1 MSDIFLSIPLMNT
14 VNKDV
19 NNKYNLAKKEI
30 KIESKSNN
38 KFKKK
43 IK

>member
-19 NNKYNLAKKEI
+19 NNKSNLAKKEI
-30 KIESKSNN
+30 KIESKNNN
-38 KFKKK
+38 KTKEK
-43 IK
+43 